1 MAACADAALAR
12 WTRAAVSDEV
22 RILTQNIEYLLFPV
36 LVTGA
41 AAGGVPAPAGMSI
54 TVAAAL
60 SHAGQN
66 MSALTHFKETFQV
79 EIFHRWLQSSN
90 DLGARVLGFK

>member
-66 MSALTHFKETFQV
+66 MSALTHFKETLV